1 MGDPTQGYWAAAFEF
16 ARFWGRCIVA
26 GWHTGNW
33 IIDTA
38 YYASFFLT
46 SGLFVFK
53 RISPQSWIDWET
65 IVMKI
70 AFWVFLGT
78 FFLATFLIAPFL
90 QYEQKPAV
98 TKQIASTPKPLPDL
112 FVPRPEPPP
121 APAPP
126 VSTQQIVAV
135 EAQPQLEVFS
145 NDTDIADSVRAKITK
160 LKTDTAA
167 RAKAAEQ
174 QQQLANQQDW
184 DNGLRH
190 YKHSLVVL
198 HDVLLGE
205 ATKTGDRIIE
215 SKGYFDCMPLSID
228 PQAGEIKA
236 ATIGLNINTNV
247 NFLIRISGLNGQ
259 GHRQMHISCAAG
271 DLEIYPGMGNEFY
284 SELKIYPDISLR
296 NNASTDGADD
306 LVADD
311 VKSLV
316 GAQLLIS
323 APKEKGK

>member
-53 RISPQSWIDWET
+53 RISPQKPHLWET
-65 IVMKI
+65 IRTKI

-112 FVPRPEPPP
+112 LVGPEPPP
-121 APAPP
+121 APMPP

-135 EAQPQLEVFS
+135 EAQPQLEVFN
-145 NDTDIADSVRAKITK
+145 NDTDIADS
-160 LKTDTAA
+160 
-167 RAKAAEQ
+167 E
-174 QQQLANQQDW
+174 
-184 DNGLRH
+184 
-190 YKHSLVVL
+190 
-198 HDVLLGE
+198 GE
-205 ATKTGDRIIE
+205 NHQTENR
-215 SKGYFDCMPLSID
+215 Y
-228 PQAGEIKA
+228 
-236 ATIGLNINTNV
+236 
-247 NFLIRISGLNGQ
+247 SG
-259 GHRQMHISCAAG
+259 
-271 DLEIYPGMGNEFY
+271 
-284 SELKIYPDISLR
+284 
-296 NNASTDGADD
+296 
-306 LVADD
+306 
-311 VKSLV
+311 
-316 GAQLLIS
+316 
-323 APKEKGK
+323 